1 MKLIIL
7 EHVLDRMEE
16 YGISEEQ
23 VIETIHHPDS
33 IVPGHNERKIHQKR
47 LNGHILRVVLEENEE
62 ILRVITTYKARSDR
76 YEV

>member
-33 IVPGHNERKIHQKR
+33 IVPVIIHRKNNQKR
-47 LNGHILRVVLEENEE
+47 LNGIF
-62 ILRVITTYKARSDR
+62 
-76 YEV
+76 